1 MQDEKFENTKNSS
14 NPKLLMDSGF
24 LDSEMEIETVEID
37 SRNYKLTQD
46 QNQAIIKKFQ
56 GC

>member
-1 MQDEKFENTKNSS
+1 
-14 NPKLLMDSGF
+14 MDSGF

-46 QNQAIIKKFQ
+46 QNQATVKRYFSIIYEIWMAKGFTL
-56 GC
+56 